1 MIAPLRLTEWNE
13 GESTAP
19 VAPGTATSRAL
30 ERRVFPRK
38 ALQAEVD
45 GTRLDHT
52 LPALRRPALKL
63 SLRDLSYGGLSALS
77 DAPVMTGERISVY
90 IPANGLTGGW
100 NAYGRVIRCTPSGMG
115 YRVAVEFDPL
125 PAA

>member
-1 MIAPLRLTEWNE
+1 MIAPLKLTDW
-13 GESTAP
+13 SDAD
-19 VAPGTATSRAL
+19 VARAADSRGSFRRAL

-38 ALQAEVD
+38 EVRAQVE
-45 GTRLDHT
+45 GVRLDHT
-52 LPALRRPALKL
+52 LSALQRPALRLL
-63 SLRDLSYGGLSALS
+63 LNDVSYGGLSALS
-77 DAPVMTGERISVY
+77 DTPLAAGERVSVRV
-90 IPANGLTGGW
+90 PSNSLSGGW

>member
-13 GESTAP
+13 ADAADDA
-19 VAPGTATSRAL
+19 APGAATNRAL

-38 ALQAEVD
+38 ALHAQVD

-63 SLRDLSYGGLSALS
+63 SLRDLSYGGLCALS
-77 DAPVMTGERISVY
+77 DAPLMTGERISVFV
-90 IPANGLTGGW
+90 PGNGLTAGW